1 MTYPKWVPRGDGQ
14 QILCH
19 SEEEEAQAS
28 VETAPEKGDLPT
40 EATPVRGSE
49 LVNRG
54 GRPRK
59 VQ

>member
-19 SEEEEAQAS
+19 SEEEEAQAPIIP
-28 VETAPEKGDLPT
+28 VEAVEPPDVEPN
-40 EATPVRGSE
+40 E
-49 LVNRG
+49 LVKNRG

>member
-19 SEEEEAQAS
+19 SEDEEAQAAIEPAAP
-28 VETAPEKGDLPT
+28 VEPPES
-40 EATPVRGSE
+40 EQISEPVK
-49 LVNRG
+49 NRG

>member
-19 SEEEEAQAS
+19 SEEEEAQA
-28 VETAPEKGDLPT
+28 PI
-40 EATPVRGSE
+40 TPVE
-49 LVNRG
+49 AAEPVEPNEPVKNRG